1 MAQSDWAVVGA
12 AGPPPVVGAVQAP
25 LSPQIEEEEVGLAL
39 PPPTAVAG
47 PPGTEGALLPS
58 TLVAAAAA

>member
-1 MAQSDWAVVGA
+1 MAQSDWVVVGA

-25 LSPQIEEEEVGLAL
+25 LSPQIEEEVGQAL

-47 PPGTEGALLPS
+47 LPGTEGALPPS